1 MNKIVLGLGG
11 LSVLGVGGWVGFVL
25 MERAKLKKILMTSQ
39 TVGGK
44 LVSSLS
50 AAQADKIAKDMTP
63 FNPMRASTANNA
75 YSYWAMIAA
84 DKSVYDAYQT
94 YWVEKELAL
103 KRQVDHQKQLSGV

>member
-25 MERAKLKKILMTSQ
+25 MERAKLKKMLTTSQ
-39 TVGGK
+39 TFDGK

-50 AAQADKIAKDMTP
+50 AAQAENIAKDMMP
-63 FNPMRASTANNA
+63 FNPFNRMREFTANNA
-75 YSYWAMIAA
+75 YSYYAHNAA

-94 YWVEKELAL
+94 YWAQKA
-103 KRQVDHQKQLSGV
+103 KRQIDHQKQLSGV

>member
-25 MERAKLKKILMTSQ
+25 MERAKLKKMLMTSQ
-39 TVGGK
+39 TVDGK

-50 AAQADKIAKDMTP
+50 AAQAENIAKDMTP
-63 FNPMRASTANNA
+63 FNPIRTYTANNA
-75 YSYWAMIAA
+75 YSYYARIAA

-94 YWVEKELAL
+94 YRAEKTLAL